1 MKRLRVVVETG
12 LAVVAIVIAKLVVH
26 ALSWEFITLS
36 PLYTSIVAGGI
47 FVIGLIVAGTLAD
60 YKESERMPAEIAAAL
75 ANIQQDASG
84 MKETNEEFDLV
95 RLRKALAN
103 VVATFKED
111 LGDGASRKCL
121 AAINDLTASFVA
133 LERLGVP
140 PPSLVRLRQ
149 EQGAI
154 RRAVLRIYHIQDTEF
169 LPSAYILIE
178 TVVLL
183 IIAALV
189 FTKVDALHE
198 SVVILAVIAYFFVY
212 LVRLLK
218 IMDMPFRVHHQTGD
232 EVSLFLLNE
241 FAKVMDD

>member
-1 MKRLRVVVETG
+1 MKRLRVLGETG
-12 LAVVAIVIAKLVVH
+12 LAVAGIVIAKLIVD
-26 ALSWEFITLS
+26 AFSWEFITLS

-60 YKESERMPAEIAAAL
+60 YKESEKIPAEIAAAL
-75 ANIQQDASG
+75 ANIHQDASG

-95 RLRKALAN
+95 RLRKALVN
-103 VVATFKED
+103 VVARFKED
-111 LGDGASRKCL
+111 LGDGNSRKCL

-154 RRAVLRIYHIQDTEF
+154 RRGVLRVYHMQDTEF

-183 IIAALV
+183 IIGALV
-189 FTKVDALHE
+189 FTKADALHE
-198 SVVILAVIAYFFVY
+198 SVVILAVISYFFVY

-218 IMDMPFRVHHQTGD
+218 IMDTPFRFHKLTGD

-241 FAKVMDD
+241 FARVIGD

>member
-1 MKRLRVVVETG
+1 
-12 LAVVAIVIAKLVVH
+12 
-26 ALSWEFITLS
+26 
-36 PLYTSIVAGGI
+36 
-47 FVIGLIVAGTLAD
+47 
-60 YKESERMPAEIAAAL
+60 
-75 ANIQQDASG
+75 

-95 RLRKALAN
+95 GLRKALVN

-149 EQGAI
+149 EQGAV
-154 RRAVLRIYHIQDTEF
+154 RRAVLRIYPIQDTEF

-183 IIAALV
+183 IIGALV
-189 FTKVDALHE
+189 FTKGDPLYE

-218 IMDMPFRVHHQTGD
+218 ILDTPFRVRQRTGD

-241 FAKVMDD
+241 FTRVMGD

>member
-12 LAVVAIVIAKLVVH
+12 LAVMAIVIAKLIVH
-26 ALSWEFITLS
+26 AFSWEFITLS

-60 YKESERMPAEIAAAL
+60 YKESEKMPAEIAAAL
-75 ANIQQDASG
+75 ANIHQDASG

-95 RLRKALAN
+95 GLRKALVN

-149 EQGAI
+149 EQGAV

-183 IIAALV
+183 IIGALV
-189 FTKVDALHE
+189 FTKVDALYE

-218 IMDMPFRVHHQTGD
+218 IMDTPFRVHKQTGD

-241 FAKVMDD
+241 FARVIGD

>member
-1 MKRLRVVVETG
+1 MKRLRVVVETA

-26 ALSWEFITLS
+26 AFSWEFITLS

-60 YKESERMPAEIAAAL
+60 YKESEKMPAEIAAAL
-75 ANIQQDASG
+75 ANIHEDASA
-84 MKETNEEFDLV
+84 MKETNEEFDLI

-103 VVATFKED
+103 VVTAFKED
-111 LGDGASRKCL
+111 LGDGNSRKCL
-121 AAINDLTASFVA
+121 AAINDLTPSFVA
-133 LERLGVP
+133 LDRLGVP
-140 PPSLVRLRQ
+140 PPYVMRLRQ

-154 RRAVLRIYHIQDTEF
+154 RRGVLRIYHIQDTEF

-183 IIAALV
+183 IITALV
-189 FTKVDALHE
+189 FTKVDALYE
-198 SVVILAVIAYFFVY
+198 SVVILAMIAYFFVY

-218 IMDMPFRVHHQTGD
+218 IMDTPFRVQRQTGD

-241 FAKVMDD
+241 FAKAIGD

>member
-12 LAVVAIVIAKLVVH
+12 LAVVVIVLAKFLVH
-26 ALSWEFITLS
+26 AFSWEFIILS

-47 FVIGLIVAGTLAD
+47 FVIGLLVAGTLAD
-60 YKESERMPAEIAAAL
+60 YKESEKMPAEIAAAL
-75 ANIQQDASG
+75 ANIHEDASA
-84 MKETNEEFDLV
+84 MKETHEEFDLV

-103 VVATFKED
+103 VVAAFKED
-111 LGDGASRKCL
+111 LGDGDSRKCL
-121 AAINDLTASFVA
+121 AAISDLTPSFVA
-133 LERLGVP
+133 LERLGAP
-140 PPSLVRLRQ
+140 PPYLTRLRQ

-154 RRAVLRIYHIQDTEF
+154 RRAVLRVYHIQDTEF
-169 LPSAYILIE
+169 LPSAYVLIE

-189 FTKVDALHE
+189 FTKVDPLYE

-218 IMDMPFRVHHQTGD
+218 IMDTPFRVQHRTGD

-241 FAKVMDD
+241 FARVMDD

>member
-1 MKRLRVVVETG
+1 MKRLRVAVETG
-12 LAVVAIVIAKLVVH
+12 LAVVSIVILKLIVH
-26 ALSWEFITLS
+26 ALAWEFIALS

-47 FVIGLIVAGTLAD
+47 FVIGLLVAGTLAD
-60 YKESERMPAEIAAAL
+60 YKESEKMPAEIAAAL
-75 ANIQQDASG
+75 ANIHEDATA
-84 MKETNEEFDLV
+84 MKETNEGFDLV
-95 RLRKALAN
+95 SLRKALVN
-103 VVATFKED
+103 VITAFKED
-111 LGDGASRKCL
+111 LGDDSSRRCL
-121 AAINDLTASFVA
+121 AAINDLTPSFVA

-140 PPSLVRLRQ
+140 PPYLMRLRQ

-183 IIAALV
+183 IIGALV
-189 FTKVDALHE
+189 FTKVDALYE
-198 SVVILAVIAYFFVY
+198 SVVILAMIAYFFVY

-218 IMDMPFRVHHQTGD
+218 VMDTPFRVRRLTGD

-241 FAKVMDD
+241 FARVIGD

>member
-1 MKRLRVVVETG
+1 MKRLRVVVETA
-12 LAVVAIVIAKLVVH
+12 LAVVGIVVAKLVVH
-26 ALSWEFITLS
+26 AFSWEFITLS

-75 ANIQQDASG
+75 ANIHQDASG

-95 RLRKALAN
+95 GLRKALVN

-111 LGDGASRKCL
+111 LGDSASRKCL

-149 EQGAI
+149 EQGAV
-154 RRAVLRIYHIQDTEF
+154 RRSCDRRGCRC
-169 LPSAYILIE
+169 PCGGSCG
-178 TVVLL
+178 
-183 IIAALV
+183 
-189 FTKVDALHE
+189 
-198 SVVILAVIAYFFVY
+198 
-212 LVRLLK
+212 R
-218 IMDMPFRVHHQTGD
+218 RRRG
-232 EVSLFLLNE
+232 
-241 FAKVMDD
+241 

>member
-1 MKRLRVVVETG
+1 MKRWRVVVETG
-12 LAVVAIVIAKLVVH
+12 LVVVGIVIVKLVVH

-60 YKESERMPAEIAAAL
+60 YKESEKMPAEIAAAL
-75 ANIQQDASG
+75 ANIHEDATA
-84 MKETNEEFDLV
+84 MKETNEEFDLI

-103 VVATFKED
+103 VVTAFKED
-111 LGDGASRKCL
+111 LGDGNSRKCL
-121 AAINDLTASFVA
+121 AAINDLTPSFVA
-133 LERLGVP
+133 LDRLGVP
-140 PPSLVRLRQ
+140 PPYVMRLRQ

-154 RRAVLRIYHIQDTEF
+154 RRGVLRIYHIQDTEF

-189 FTKVDALHE
+189 FTKVDALYE
-198 SVVILAVIAYFFVY
+198 SVVILAMIAYFFVY

-218 IMDMPFRVHHQTGD
+218 ILDTPFRVRQRTGD

-241 FAKVMDD
+241 FTRVMGD

>member
-12 LAVVAIVIAKLVVH
+12 LAVAVIVLAKLLVH
-26 ALSWEFITLS
+26 AVSWEFISLS

-47 FVIGLIVAGTLAD
+47 FVIGLLVAGTLAD
-60 YKESERMPAEIAAAL
+60 YKESEKMPAEIAAAL
-75 ANIQQDASG
+75 ANIHEDARA
-84 MKETNEEFDLV
+84 MKEANEEFDLV

-103 VVATFKED
+103 VVAAFKED
-111 LGDGASRKCL
+111 LGDGSSRKCL
-121 AAINDLTASFVA
+121 AAINDLTPSFVA
-133 LERLGVP
+133 LERLGAP
-140 PPSLVRLRQ
+140 PPYLMRLRQ

-154 RRAVLRIYHIQDTEF
+154 RRAVLRVYHIQDTEF

-189 FTKVDALHE
+189 FTKGDPLYE

-218 IMDMPFRVHHQTGD
+218 IMDTPFRVQHRTGD

-241 FAKVMDD
+241 FAEVMDD

>member
-12 LAVVAIVIAKLVVH
+12 LAVVAIVIAKLIVH
-26 ALSWEFITLS
+26 AFSWEFITLS

-60 YKESERMPAEIAAAL
+60 YKESEKMPAEIAAAL
-75 ANIQQDASG
+75 ANIHQDASG

-95 RLRKALAN
+95 GLRKALVN

-111 LGDGASRKCL
+111 LGDSASRKCL

-149 EQGAI
+149 EQGAV

-183 IIAALV
+183 IIGALV

-218 IMDMPFRVHHQTGD
+218 IMDTPFRVHKQTGD

-241 FAKVMDD
+241 FARVIRD

>member
-1 MKRLRVVVETG
+1 MVIPVYQSGAT
-12 LAVVAIVIAKLVVH
+12 AVLWDDPNPWRDAWAQRPP
-26 ALSWEFITLS
+26 AASGAPS
-36 PLYTSIVAGGI
+36 
-47 FVIGLIVAGTLAD
+47 AGTGAVQFAVPLGDAGD
-60 YKESERMPAEIAAAL
+60 IAVIDAAKARAGNAAAL
-75 ANIQQDASG
+75 ANIHQDASG

-95 RLRKALAN
+95 GLRKALVN

-121 AAINDLTASFVA
+121 AAINDLTASFVT

-149 EQGAI
+149 EQGAV

-183 IIAALV
+183 IIGALV
-189 FTKVDALHE
+189 FTKVDALYE

-218 IMDMPFRVHHQTGD
+218 IMDTPFRVHKQTGD
-232 EVSLFLLNE
+232 EESLFLLNE
-241 FAKVMDD
+241 FARVIGD

>member
-1 MKRLRVVVETG
+1 
-12 LAVVAIVIAKLVVH
+12 
-26 ALSWEFITLS
+26 
-36 PLYTSIVAGGI
+36 
-47 FVIGLIVAGTLAD
+47 
-60 YKESERMPAEIAAAL
+60 
-75 ANIQQDASG
+75 

-95 RLRKALAN
+95 RLRKALVN

-111 LGDGASRKCL
+111 LRDGNSRRCL

-149 EQGAI
+149 EQGAV

-183 IIAALV
+183 IIGALV
-189 FTKVDALHE
+189 FTKGPGG
-198 SVVILAVIAYFFVY
+198 SVIPGPFMEEGGIIQKSASAWRAKYRDPPACGLAC
-212 LVRLLK
+212 R
-218 IMDMPFRVHHQTGD
+218 
-232 EVSLFLLNE
+232 
-241 FAKVMDD
+241 